1 MISPLSEYP
10 LGGLTAR
17 YLQDTE
23 TGAVELQLLPAGCTP
38 PPDARRRHAD
48 SLVQAYLT
56 GDELP
61 GGYSGGRTLR
71 NSGTVRALR
80 LEEQHREQDAAGCCI
95 VTTFAHPKGQFVH
108 RLRWQTGAGFV
119 TSETAF
125 TNRSDAPVA
134 LELLSSFCLGGL
146 SPLAADAA
154 PGTLWL
160 HRLLSG
166 WSMEGRLQ
174 SDPVEALGLEPS
186 WARFGVRCLR
196 FGQAGSMPCN
206 GWFPWLMAEDR
217 RAGVFWGCTLKH
229 NASWQMEACRQD
241 DGLSLC
247 GGLADSESGQWC
259 KTLAP
264 GETFVSPTALLTAV
278 QTHSLDEAAA
288 PMVEWDQNH
297 PPAELPLVFNE
308 YCSSWGSPSQESV
321 ERLVKAVR
329 GHGFRYFVIDCGWYK
344 AEGVPWDTSMGDYDV
359 SPLLF
364 PAGLQAATSLI
375 RGAGMVPGLW
385 FEPETVGHDARA
397 FGCTDHQL
405 HRRGTVLTTPT
416 RRFWDLRDPWVRQR
430 LNERVIGLLKDCGFG
445 YVKLDYNDT
454 IGPGCDGAE
463 SPGEALRL
471 QMEASRD
478 FVAELQRE
486 IPGLVI
492 ENCASGG
499 HRLDP
504 GTVAATALSSFS
516 DAHECAAIPI
526 IAANLHRAVPP
537 AKSLV
542 WAVLRKTD
550 DARRLAWSL
559 TAGLLGRLC
568 VSGDAAELSTT
579 QWKIVDEGLAFYR
592 LAAPVIRR
600 GVSRRYG
607 PTVTSYDTPEGWQ
620 GIVRTGDDGCLVV
633 LHRFGGADPGPITVP
648 LPWPCHAPA
657 AVYEV
662 CGAPLTVHGTTLTW
676 QPAAPMSSAALYFT
690 KEGT

>member
-1 MISPLSEYP
+1 MLGGQGFSQVVLQVVGGIAQILVQREVVHILIDMVQHGGFPLGEGGHLGVGAARGHQLDGGVDGAHGP
-10 LGGLTAR
+10 GGFQRQAAVFVGGLMADLPGAVHLVAQAPGMDAERLLGAVGDAQVAVLAAAGMVAVFQQVAGGVDAPGAQVDRHHDLGGLSAR

-38 PPDARRRHAD
+38 PPDARRRHVD

-61 GGYSGGRTLR
+61 GGYSGGRTL
-71 NSGTVRALR
+71 
-80 LEEQHREQDAAGCCI
+80 
-95 VTTFAHPKGQFVH
+95 
-108 RLRWQTGAGFV
+108 
-119 TSETAF
+119 
-125 TNRSDAPVA
+125 
-134 LELLSSFCLGGL
+134 
-146 SPLAADAA
+146 
-154 PGTLWL
+154 WL

-166 WSMEGRLQ
+166 WSMEGRLR
-174 SDPVEALGLEPS
+174 SDLVEALGLEPS

-217 RAGVFWGCTLKH
+217 RAGVFWGCTLRH
-229 NASWQMEACRQD
+229 NASWQMEVCRQD

-278 QTHSLDEAAA
+278 QTDSLDEAAA

-297 PPAELPLVFNE
+297 LPPELPLVFNE

-321 ERLVKAVR
+321 ERLVNAVR

-359 SPLLF
+359 SPVLF
-364 PAGLQAATSLI
+364 PAGLQAATALI

-397 FGCTDHQL
+397 FGCTEHQL
-405 HRRGTVLTTPT
+405 HRRGTVADTT
-416 RRFWDLRDPWVRQR
+416 
-430 LNERVIGLLKDCGFG
+430 
-445 YVKLDYNDT
+445 
-454 IGPGCDGAE
+454 
-463 SPGEALRL
+463 
-471 QMEASRD
+471 
-478 FVAELQRE
+478 
-486 IPGLVI
+486 
-492 ENCASGG
+492 
-499 HRLDP
+499 
-504 GTVAATALSSFS
+504 LSSFS

-568 VSGDAAELSTT
+568 VSGDAAELSTD

-620 GIVRTGDDGCLVV
+620 GIVRTGDAGCFVV

-648 LPWPCHAPA
+648 LPWPCQAPA

-662 CGAPLTVHGTTLTW
+662 CGATLAVHGTTLTW

>member
-1 MISPLSEYP
+1 M
-10 LGGLTAR
+10 
-17 YLQDTE
+17 
-23 TGAVELQLLPAGCTP
+23 
-38 PPDARRRHAD
+38 
-48 SLVQAYLT
+48 
-56 GDELP
+56 
-61 GGYSGGRTLR
+61 
-71 NSGTVRALR
+71 
-80 LEEQHREQDAAGCCI
+80 
-95 VTTFAHPKGQFVH
+95 
-108 RLRWQTGAGFV
+108 QT
-119 TSETAF
+119 
-125 TNRSDAPVA
+125 D
-134 LELLSSFCLGGL
+134 
-146 SPLAADAA
+146 
-154 PGTLWL
+154 
-160 HRLLSG
+160 
-166 WSMEGRLQ
+166 
-174 SDPVEALGLEPS
+174 
-186 WARFGVRCLR
+186 
-196 FGQAGSMPCN
+196 
-206 GWFPWLMAEDR
+206 
-217 RAGVFWGCTLKH
+217 
-229 NASWQMEACRQD
+229 
-241 DGLSLC
+241 
-247 GGLADSESGQWC
+247 
-259 KTLAP
+259 
-264 GETFVSPTALLTAV
+264 
-278 QTHSLDEAAA
+278 SLDEAAA

-297 PPAELPLVFNE
+297 LPAELPLVFNE

-321 ERLVKAVR
+321 ERLVNAVR

-359 SPLLF
+359 SPVLF
-364 PAGLQAATSLI
+364 PAGLQAATALI

-397 FGCTDHQL
+397 FDCTEHQL
-405 HRRGTVLTTPT
+405 HRRGTVLITPT
-416 RRFWDLRDPWVRQR
+416 RRFWDMRDPWVRQR
-430 LNERVIGLLKDCGFG
+430 LRERVIKLLKDCGFG

-463 SPGEALRL
+463 SSGEVLRL

-568 VSGDAAELSTT
+568 VSGDAAELSTS

-607 PTVTSYDTPEGWQ
+607 PTVTSYDTP
-620 GIVRTGDDGCLVV
+620 DS
-633 LHRFGGADPGPITVP
+633 H
-648 LPWPCHAPA
+648 
-657 AVYEV
+657 
-662 CGAPLTVHGTTLTW
+662 
-676 QPAAPMSSAALYFT
+676 S
-690 KEGT
+690 

>member
-1 MISPLSEYP
+1 MPPGRLVSGAPGALVVLLLLFNFQAQHIPGKGRQGH
-10 LGGLTAR
+10 GGTAILHR
-17 YLQDTE
+17 F
-23 TGAVELQLLPAGCTP
+23 TGP
-38 PPDARRRHAD
+38 
-48 SLVQAYLT
+48 
-56 GDELP
+56 LP
-61 GGYSGGRTLR
+61 GYG
-71 NSGTVRALR
+71 
-80 LEEQHREQDAAGCCI
+80 
-95 VTTFAHPKGQFVH
+95 
-108 RLRWQTGAGFV
+108 

-125 TNRSDAPVA
+125 TNRSDAPVT

-146 SPLAADAA
+146 SPLAEDAA

-166 WSMEGRLQ
+166 WSMEGRLR
-174 SDPVEALGLEPS
+174 SDLVEALGLEPS

-196 FGQAGSMPCN
+196 FWQAGSMPCN

-229 NASWQMEACRQD
+229 NASWQMEVCRQD

-264 GETFVSPTALLTAV
+264 RETFVSPTALLTAV
-278 QTHSLDEAAA
+278 QTDSLDEAAA

-297 PPAELPLVFNE
+297 LPAELPLVFNE

-321 ERLVKAVR
+321 ERLVNAVR

-359 SPLLF
+359 SPVLF
-364 PAGLQAATSLI
+364 PAGLQAATALI

-385 FEPETVGHDARA
+385 FEPETVDHDARA
-397 FGCTDHQL
+397 FSCTGHQL

-430 LNERVIGLLKDCGFG
+430 LRERVIKLLKDGGFG

-471 QMEASRD
+471 QMGASRD

-542 WAVLRKTD
+542 WAVLRKT
-550 DARRLAWSL
+550 
-559 TAGLLGRLC
+559 
-568 VSGDAAELSTT
+568 GDA
-579 QWKIVDEGLAFYR
+579 
-592 LAAPVIRR
+592 
-600 GVSRRYG
+600 
-607 PTVTSYDTPEGWQ
+607 
-620 GIVRTGDDGCLVV
+620 GCLVV

-648 LPWPCHAPA
+648 LPWPCQTPA

-662 CGAPLTVHGTTLTW
+662 CGAPLAVHGTTLTW

>member
-71 NSGTVRALR
+71 NSGTVRTLR

-125 TNRSDAPVA
+125 TNRSDAPVT
-134 LELLSSFCLGGL
+134 LELLSSFCL
-146 SPLAADAA
+146 
-154 PGTLWL
+154 
-160 HRLLSG
+160 
-166 WSMEGRLQ
+166 
-174 SDPVEALGLEPS
+174 
-186 WARFGVRCLR
+186 
-196 FGQAGSMPCN
+196 
-206 GWFPWLMAEDR
+206 
-217 RAGVFWGCTLKH
+217 
-229 NASWQMEACRQD
+229 
-241 DGLSLC
+241 

-278 QTHSLDEAAA
+278 QTDSLDEAAA

-297 PPAELPLVFNE
+297 LPAELPLVFNE

-321 ERLVKAVR
+321 ERLANAVR

-359 SPLLF
+359 SPVLF
-364 PAGLQAATSLI
+364 PAGLQAATALI

-397 FGCTDHQL
+397 FGCTEHQL

-416 RRFWDLRDPWVRQR
+416 RRFWDMRDPWVRQR
-430 LNERVIGLLKDCGFG
+430 LRERVIGLLKDCGFG

-499 HRLDP
+499 HRLGP

-568 VSGDAAELSTT
+568 VSGDAAELSTD

-600 GVSRRYG
+600 GVSRRCG

-620 GIVRTGDDGCLVV
+620 GMVRTGDAGCLVV
-633 LHRFGGADPGPITVP
+633 LHRFGGAAPGPITVP
-648 LPWPCHAPA
+648 LPWPCQAPA

-662 CGAPLTVHGTTLTW
+662 CGAPLAVHGTTVTW